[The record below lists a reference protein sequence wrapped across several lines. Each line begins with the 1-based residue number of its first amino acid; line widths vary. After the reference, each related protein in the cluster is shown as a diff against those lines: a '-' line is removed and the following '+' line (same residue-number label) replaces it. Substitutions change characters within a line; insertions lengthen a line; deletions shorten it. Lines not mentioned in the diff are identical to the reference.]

1 MAAQYDLTQTL
12 LAYLDPHLGFPLL
25 AHLSTTGLFDAHDL
39 ACAQYELAKRT
50 DMVDYTIQLF
60 GQAHPGQQVPEEV
73 TKRKEAVAS
82 KGERL
87 GHEVE
92 KVLTVIEDPNVANA
106 LKQDKAQNLEWL
118 QQNYNLTV
126 EQIDALYRYGYFR
139 FSCGNYTEAASYLY
153 HYRVLTPENRLTA
166 SSLWGKLACDTLTG
180 DWEHALEDVRTLRE
194 HIDAQRATTSLIVSG
209 ATDQPEA
216 ITHEAV
222 LQRRTWL
229 LHWCL
234 FVFFN
239 HPAGRV
245 RLVELFLSP
254 AYINTIQTSCWWLLR
269 YLVAALV
276 ITRRQVSRG
285 YVLEGS
291 ANPLG
296 LAGSG
301 SSGSSKLTPSAA
313 LRELSKVIVTEAYR
327 LRPDPIVDFF
337 RQLYVELDFDR
348 AQEQLAKAEAVAQ
361 QDFFLQEHAAEFIES
376 ARFLVSEVYCRIHR
390 NVNIADLSKRL
401 NMSTEEGE
409 KWIVNLICDTKTD
422 AKIDL
427 QEGVVR
433 MNQQHPI
440 VYQSVIDKTR
450 GFTFRTSALLQAMD
464 RRAHPAGAAAD
475 GAGRKSSRP
484 PSKARPAEG
493 TGAVPPA
500 SDEVPAEQ

>member
-1 MAAQYDLTQTL
+1 M
-12 LAYLDPHLGFPLL
+12 
-25 AHLSTTGLFDAHDL
+25 
-39 ACAQYELAKRT
+39 
-50 DMVDYTIQLF
+50 
-60 GQAHPGQQVPEEV
+60 
-73 TKRKEAVAS
+73 
-82 KGERL
+82 
-87 GHEVE
+87 
-92 KVLTVIEDPNVANA
+92 
-106 LKQDKAQNLEWL
+106 
-118 QQNYNLTV
+118 
-126 EQIDALYRYGYFR
+126 
-139 FSCGNYTEAASYLY
+139 
-153 HYRVLTPENRLTA
+153 
-166 SSLWGKLACDTLTG
+166 
-180 DWEHALEDVRTLRE
+180 
-194 HIDAQRATTSLIVSG
+194 
-209 ATDQPEA
+209 
-216 ITHEAV
+216 
-222 LQRRTWL
+222 
-229 LHWCL
+229 
-234 FVFFN
+234 
-239 HPAGRV
+239 
-245 RLVELFLSP
+245 
-254 AYINTIQTSCWWLLR
+254 
-269 YLVAALV
+269 
-276 ITRRQVSRG
+276 
-285 YVLEGS
+285 
-291 ANPLG
+291 
-296 LAGSG
+296 GSG

-361 QDFFLQEHAAEFIES
+361 QDFFLQEHVAEFIES

-475 GAGRKSSRP
+475 GAGRKSSRA
-484 PSKARPAEG
+484 PSKTRPAEG